1 MVVVER
7 QVRKAVPNAVD
18 IIVTPLITVLVVSIV
33 TMLAIQPV
41 AGFLS
46 EGITSG
52 INGILNIGGVCWGSA
67 CRNIL
72 PLVMVGLHHGLT
84 PIHMEFINQ
93 THVTPLLPVLAMAGA
108 GQVGAIAIL

>member
-1 MVVVER
+1 MAYGCSGK

-18 IIVTPLITVLVVSIV
+18 IIITPLITVLVVSIV

-52 INGILNIGGVCWGSA
+52 INGILSIGGAFAEQYLQEHFTARYGRITSRFNTDSYGVY
-67 CRNIL
+67 
-72 PLVMVGLHHGLT
+72 
-84 PIHMEFINQ
+84 
-93 THVTPLLPVLAMAGA
+93 
-108 GQVGAIAIL
+108 

>member
-1 MVVVER
+1 MATVKLFGEALVPGRGGLFAVIFAAWLMVVVER

-52 INGILNIGGVCWGSA
+52 INGILSIGGAFAGA
-67 CRNIL
+67 
-72 PLVMVGLHHGLT
+72 
-84 PIHMEFINQ
+84 
-93 THVTPLLPVLAMAGA
+93 VLAGTFYRSLWSDYIT
-108 GQVGAIAIL
+108 V

>member
-1 MVVVER
+1 MATVKLFGEALVPGRGGLFAVIFAAWLMVVVER

-52 INGILNIGGVCWGSA
+52 INGILNIGAFAGA
-67 CRNIL
+67 
-72 PLVMVGLHHGLT
+72 
-84 PIHMEFINQ
+84 
-93 THVTPLLPVLAMAGA
+93 VLAGTFYRSLWSDYTT
-108 GQVGAIAIL
+108 V

>member
-1 MVVVER
+1 M
-7 QVRKAVPNAVD
+7 PNAVD

-52 INGILNIGGVCWGSA
+52 INGILNIGGAFAGAVLAGTF
-67 CRNIL
+67 L

-93 THVTPLLPVLAMAGA
+93 THVTPLLPVL
-108 GQVGAIAIL
+108 QWLELVK

>member
-46 EGITSG
+46 EGYE
-52 INGILNIGGVCWGSA
+52 
-67 CRNIL
+67 RN
-72 PLVMVGLHHGLT
+72 
-84 PIHMEFINQ
+84 
-93 THVTPLLPVLAMAGA
+93 
-108 GQVGAIAIL
+108 